1 MLKSIEQI
9 LEMYLQNKMGSLAV
23 QLPRTRLPNLP
34 VCSARMTDTT
44 GVQPPVPLLTME
56 TTYG

>member
-1 MLKSIEQI
+1 MLGSIEQT
-9 LEMYLQNKMGSLAV
+9 LNKYLQNKMGLLAV

-34 VCSARMTDTT
+34 VCSARTTDTI